1 MNPLNNYAAKT
12 QRYLVNSRASLADKL
27 RVIAMPFL
35 LC

>member
-12 QRYLVNSRASLADKL
+12 QRYFVNSRASLSYNL
-27 RVIAMPFL
+27 RVIAVPFL